1 MIPGRY
7 TFRFAKQIEGV
18 EEKKKVLLKK
28 KAEETEA
35 FRLDCIVFRDHRDM
49 EPESTLKTAQPEE
62 RHLVKKPV
70 A

>member
-7 TFRFAKQIEGV
+7 TFRFAKQIEDV

-35 FRLDCIVFRDHRDM
+35 FSLDCIVFRDHRDM
-49 EPESTLKTAQPEE
+49 RT
-62 RHLVKKPV
+62 
-70 A
+70 

>member
-35 FRLDCIVFRDHRDM
+35 FSLDCIVFRDHRDM
-49 EPESTLKTAQPEE
+49 RT
-62 RHLVKKPV
+62 
-70 A
+70 

>member
-7 TFRFAKQIEGV
+7 TFRFAKQIEDV

-49 EPESTLKTAQPEE
+49 EPESTFIWRLLFGFEGSALKP
-62 RHLVKKPV
+62 
-70 A
+70 